1 MSITAE
7 YVSGVTANETLETS
21 VPASTDPIVKHNGYD
36 TSESLTATS
45 DRPITKVAYFS
56 QALTAGTATIDLT
69 ALTGTNGAAIDGSG
83 LKVQMFKIAVPSGNA
98 NTYQVKV
105 GAANGYDLMGANWD
119 DTLQPGQEMTF
130 FGYDATPDV
139 AGADKTIDCVGTGS
153 QAANITIWF
162 G

>member
-69 ALTGTNGAAIDGSG
+69 ALTGTNGLPSTVAALRCKCLRS
-83 LKVQMFKIAVPSGNA
+83 QSRA
-98 NTYQVKV
+98 
-105 GAANGYDLMGANWD
+105 
-119 DTLQPGQEMTF
+119 
-130 FGYDATPDV
+130 ATPTPIKSRS
-139 AGADKTIDCVGTGS
+139 ARQMATT
-153 QAANITIWF
+153 
-162 G
+162 